1 MSNNVFEE
9 APQQQGGGGAASDK
23 VRKAAR
29 QLAYDVRYKVKQGFK
44 EGQRTDPASLKRA
57 YMQQL
62 GKSPAPGP
70 VKLLAKKMLIGEAYD
85 MFDISENLKSTTS
98 GVFGR
103 VFVEGGGQKE
113 EVEVV
118 EEAADTKFT
127 IRVKDKK
134 TGREYYRKAD
144 RAKISELRSNP
155 NISSVEITGRR
166 AEDTYDKTGQKTA
179 KVKAGKGL
187 DPVGKEDSDINNDGK
202 VDKSDSYLK
211 NRRKTIGKAIA
222 KEEVA
227 IDEAFP
233 KVKGTLNPWED
244 PKTGKSTI
252 KVVKDKNVKGG
263 TKEVSREK
271 LTQEEVIY
279 EKEEGDKK
287 LDVMKGKNKI
297 KINPNLGESIRA
309 ELDALKAQ
317 RLEEQEAA
325 AKAAGPSPEERQ
337 QLMNKDKMLKK
348 KIMMQ
353 KQTMQMQKQGRLPL
367 NYSEEAG
374 AVRYCPKCDKD
385 ETRDECR
392 YGGEYW
398 DENSKPA
405 KAEDEREMPTKA
417 TLFKNKLRAR
427 GIQVAGLTLAPRN
440 MKTYDDLGEG
450 MNMKDFKKQRSRQK
464 QKEKRADEKTS
475 PLRRAGIHADKAS
488 PERAARHR
496 ANVDPDF
503 EGNDERNYPGGKLR
517 PNKVRKAKALGELGE
532 SAEDRARD
540 EHQMRGGMAARK
552 DYDRPPAKK
561 LSNAELGIKPGK
573 TWVQKQME
581 KK

>member
-9 APQQQGGGGAASDK
+9 APQQQGGGGAADK

-29 QLAYDVRYKVKQGFK
+29 QLAYDTRYKVKQKFK
-44 EGQRTDPASLKRA
+44 DGQKADPASLKRA

-62 GKSPAPGP
+62 GASSAPGP
-70 VKLLAKKMLIGEAYD
+70 VKALAKKMLIGEAYD
-85 MFDISENLKSTTS
+85 VFDISENIKSFTS
-98 GVFGR
+98 DIFAK
-103 VFVEGGGQKE
+103 VFVEGGGQP
-113 EVEVV
+113 EVEEI

-166 AEDTYDKTGQKTA
+166 SEDTYDKTGQKTA

-202 VDKSDSYLK
+202 VDKTDSYLK

-222 KEEVA
+222 KEEYV
-227 IDEAFP
+227 DEAFP
-233 KVKGTLNPWED
+233 RVKGTLNPWED
-244 PKTGKSTI
+244 PKTGKSKI
-252 KVVKDKNVKGG
+252 KVVKDKNVKGA

-271 LTQEEVIY
+271 LTQEGLIY
-279 EKEEGDKK
+279 EKEENGEKK
-287 LDVMKGKNKI
+287 LDVMKGSNKI
-297 KINPNLGESIRA
+297 NVSPTIGESIRA

-317 RLEEQEAA
+317 RLQEQEVE
-325 AKAAGPSPEERQ
+325 KEKQGLSPEEKM
-337 QLMNKDKMLKK
+337 QLSNKDKMLKK

-353 KQTMQMQKQGRLPL
+353 KQTMQMQRQGRLPL
-367 NYSEEAG
+367 NYSEEAEKG
-374 AVRYCPKCDKD
+374 C
-385 ETRDECR
+385 EC
-392 YGGEYW
+392 GKVPCECG
-398 DENSKPA
+398 K
-405 KAEDEREMPTKA
+405 EDEREMPTKA

-440 MKTYDDLGEG
+440 MKTYD
-450 MNMKDFKKQRSRQK
+450 
-464 QKEKRADEKTS
+464 
-475 PLRRAGIHADKAS
+475 
-488 PERAARHR
+488 
-496 ANVDPDF
+496 
-503 EGNDERNYPGGKLR
+503 
-517 PNKVRKAKALGELGE
+517 ELGE
-532 SAEDRARD
+532 EASDRARD

>member
-44 EGQRTDPASLKRA
+44 EGQKTDPASLKRA

-222 KEEVA
+222 KEEV
-227 IDEAFP
+227 
-233 KVKGTLNPWED
+233 
-244 PKTGKSTI
+244 
-252 KVVKDKNVKGG
+252 
-263 TKEVSREK
+263 
-271 LTQEEVIY
+271 IY

-287 LDVMKGKNKI
+287 LDVMKGKNKV

-317 RLEEQEAA
+317 RMEEAA
-325 AKAAGPSPEERQ
+325 AAMKAAGPSPEEKQ
-337 QLMNKDKMLKK
+337 QLANKDKMLKK

-353 KQTMQMQKQGRLPL
+353 KQVMQMQKQGRLPL
-367 NYSEEAG
+367 NYNEEAE
-374 AVRYCPKCDKD
+374 KCTCNKVPC
-385 ETRDECR
+385 EC
-392 YGGEYW
+392 G
-398 DENSKPA
+398 K
-405 KAEDEREMPTKA
+405 EDEREMPTKA

-427 GIQVAGLTLAPRN
+427 GIQVAGLTLSPRN
-440 MKTYDDLGEG
+440 MKTYDDLGEAA
-450 MNMKDFKKQRSRQK
+450 NRAEYEKVAKEPAPKDDKKVAYSFKDNKDRQRDLKKLARLV
-464 QKEKRADEKTS
+464 R
-475 PLRRAGIHADKAS
+475 HADGQ
-488 PERAARHR
+488 R
-496 ANVDPDF
+496 
-503 EGNDERNYPGGKLR
+503 RNPAMYE
-517 PNKVRKAKALGELGE
+517 A
-532 SAEDRARD
+532 AEDRARD
-540 EHQMRGGMAARK
+540 EHLMRGGMAARK

-581 KK
+581 KKQQEKK

>member
-9 APQQQGGGGAASDK
+9 APQQQGGGGAADK

-29 QLAYDVRYKVKQGFK
+29 QLAYDTRYKVKQKFK
-44 EGQRTDPASLKRA
+44 DGQKADPASLKRA

-62 GKSPAPGP
+62 GASSAPGP
-70 VKLLAKKMLIGEAYD
+70 VKALAKKMLIGEAYD
-85 MFDISENLKSTTS
+85 VFDISENIKSFTS
-98 GVFGR
+98 DIFAR
-103 VFVEGGGQKE
+103 VFVEGGGQP
-113 EVEVV
+113 EVEEI

-202 VDKSDSYLK
+202 VDKTDSYLK

-222 KEEVA
+222 KEEYV
-227 IDEAFP
+227 DEAFP
-233 KVKGTLNPWED
+233 RVKGTLNPWED
-244 PKTGKSTI
+244 PKTGKSKI
-252 KVVKDKNVKGG
+252 KVVKSKNVKGG

-271 LTQEEVIY
+271 LTQEGLIY
-279 EKEEGDKK
+279 EKEENGEKK
-287 LDVMKGKNKI
+287 LDVMKGSNKI
-297 KINPNLGESIRA
+297 NVSPTIGESIRA

-317 RLEEQEAA
+317 RLQEQEVE
-325 AKAAGPSPEERQ
+325 KEKQGLSPEEKM
-337 QLMNKDKMLKK
+337 QLSNKDKMLKK

-353 KQTMQMQKQGRLPL
+353 KQTMQMQRQGRLPL
-367 NYSEEAG
+367 NYSEEAEKG
-374 AVRYCPKCDKD
+374 C
-385 ETRDECR
+385 EC
-392 YGGEYW
+392 GKVPCECG
-398 DENSKPA
+398 K
-405 KAEDEREMPTKA
+405 EDEREMPTKA

-440 MKTYDDLGEG
+440 MKTYD
-450 MNMKDFKKQRSRQK
+450 
-464 QKEKRADEKTS
+464 
-475 PLRRAGIHADKAS
+475 
-488 PERAARHR
+488 
-496 ANVDPDF
+496 
-503 EGNDERNYPGGKLR
+503 
-517 PNKVRKAKALGELGE
+517 ELGE
-532 SAEDRARD
+532 EASDRARD

>member
-9 APQQQGGGGAASDK
+9 APQQQGGGGAADK

-29 QLAYDVRYKVKQGFK
+29 QLAYDTRYKVKQKFK
-44 EGQRTDPASLKRA
+44 DGQKADPASLKRA

-62 GKSPAPGP
+62 GASSAPGP
-70 VKLLAKKMLIGEAYD
+70 VKALAKKMLIGEAYD
-85 MFDISENLKSTTS
+85 VFDISENIKSFTS
-98 GVFGR
+98 DIFAR
-103 VFVEGGGQKE
+103 VFVEGGGQP
-113 EVEVV
+113 EVEEI

-166 AEDTYDKTGQKTA
+166 SEDTYDKTGQKTA

-202 VDKSDSYLK
+202 VDKTDSYLK

-222 KEEVA
+222 KEEYV
-227 IDEAFP
+227 DEAFP
-233 KVKGTLNPWED
+233 RVKGTLNPWED
-244 PKTGKSTI
+244 PKTGKSKI
-252 KVVKDKNVKGG
+252 KVVKDKNVKGA

-271 LTQEEVIY
+271 LTQEGLIY
-279 EKEEGDKK
+279 EKEENGEKK
-287 LDVMKGKNKI
+287 LDVMKGSNKI
-297 KINPNLGESIRA
+297 NVSPTIGESIRA

-317 RLEEQEAA
+317 RLQEQEVE
-325 AKAAGPSPEERQ
+325 KEKQGLSPEEKM
-337 QLMNKDKMLKK
+337 QLSNKDKMLKK

-353 KQTMQMQKQGRLPL
+353 KQTMQMQRQGRLPL
-367 NYSEEAG
+367 NYSEEAEKG
-374 AVRYCPKCDKD
+374 C
-385 ETRDECR
+385 EC
-392 YGGEYW
+392 GKVPCECG
-398 DENSKPA
+398 K
-405 KAEDEREMPTKA
+405 EDEREMPTKA

-440 MKTYDDLGEG
+440 MKTYD
-450 MNMKDFKKQRSRQK
+450 
-464 QKEKRADEKTS
+464 
-475 PLRRAGIHADKAS
+475 
-488 PERAARHR
+488 
-496 ANVDPDF
+496 
-503 EGNDERNYPGGKLR
+503 
-517 PNKVRKAKALGELGE
+517 ELGE
-532 SAEDRARD
+532 EASDRARD

>member
-9 APQQQGGGGAASDK
+9 APQQQGGGGATDK

-44 EGQRTDPASLKRA
+44 EGQKTDPASLKRA

-70 VKLLAKKMLIGEAYD
+70 VKLLAKKMLIGEEYD
-85 MFDISENLKSTTS
+85 VFDISENLKSTTS
-98 GVFGR
+98 GIFGR
-103 VFVEGGGQKE
+103 VFVEGGGQKEE

-144 RAKISELRSNP
+144 RAKISELRANP

-166 AEDTYDKTGQKTA
+166 SEDTYDKTGQKTA

-222 KEEVA
+222 KEEV
-227 IDEAFP
+227 
-233 KVKGTLNPWED
+233 
-244 PKTGKSTI
+244 
-252 KVVKDKNVKGG
+252 
-263 TKEVSREK
+263 
-271 LTQEEVIY
+271 IY
-279 EKEEGDKK
+279 EKEEKSDKK
-287 LDVMKGKNKI
+287 LDVMKGKNDV
-297 KINPNLGESIRA
+297 KINPTIGESIRA

-317 RLEEQEAA
+317 KIEEQEAA
-325 AKAAGPSPEERQ
+325 AKAAGPSPEEKM
-337 QLMNKDKMLKK
+337 QLANKDKMLKK

-353 KQTMQMQKQGRLPL
+353 KQTMQMQRQGRLPL
-367 NYSEEAG
+367 NYSEETKVCEKCG
-374 AVRYCPKCDKD
+374 KSPCECDKV
-385 ETRDECR
+385 
-392 YGGEYW
+392 
-398 DENSKPA
+398 
-405 KAEDEREMPTKA
+405 DEREMPTKA

-440 MKTYDDLGEG
+440 MKTYD
-450 MNMKDFKKQRSRQK
+450 
-464 QKEKRADEKTS
+464 
-475 PLRRAGIHADKAS
+475 
-488 PERAARHR
+488 
-496 ANVDPDF
+496 
-503 EGNDERNYPGGKLR
+503 
-517 PNKVRKAKALGELGE
+517 ELGE

-540 EHQMRGGMAARK
+540 EHLMRGGMAARK

-581 KK
+581 KKQQEKK

>member
-9 APQQQGGGGAASDK
+9 APQQQGGGGAADK

-29 QLAYDVRYKVKQGFK
+29 QLAYDTRYKVKQKFK
-44 EGQRTDPASLKRA
+44 DGQKADPASLKRA

-62 GKSPAPGP
+62 GASSAPGP
-70 VKLLAKKMLIGEAYD
+70 VKALAKKMLIGEAYD
-85 MFDISENLKSTTS
+85 VFDISENIKSFTS
-98 GVFGR
+98 DIFAR
-103 VFVEGGGQKE
+103 VFVEGGGQP
-113 EVEVV
+113 EVEEI

-166 AEDTYDKTGQKTA
+166 SEDTYDKTGQKTA

-202 VDKSDSYLK
+202 VDKTDSYLK

-222 KEEVA
+222 KEEYV
-227 IDEAFP
+227 DEAFP
-233 KVKGTLNPWED
+233 RVKGTLNPWED
-244 PKTGKSTI
+244 PKTGKSKI
-252 KVVKDKNVKGG
+252 KVVKDKNVKGA

-279 EKEEGDKK
+279 EKEGNGEKK
-287 LDVMKGKNKI
+287 LDVMKGSNKI
-297 KINPNLGESIRA
+297 NVSPTIGESIRA

-317 RLEEQEAA
+317 RLQEQEVE
-325 AKAAGPSPEERQ
+325 KEKQGLSPEEKM
-337 QLMNKDKMLKK
+337 QLSNKDKMLKK

-353 KQTMQMQKQGRLPL
+353 KQTMQMQRQGRLPL
-367 NYSEEAG
+367 NYSEEAEKG
-374 AVRYCPKCDKD
+374 C
-385 ETRDECR
+385 EC
-392 YGGEYW
+392 GKVPCECG
-398 DENSKPA
+398 K
-405 KAEDEREMPTKA
+405 EDEREMPTKA

-440 MKTYDDLGEG
+440 MKTYD
-450 MNMKDFKKQRSRQK
+450 
-464 QKEKRADEKTS
+464 
-475 PLRRAGIHADKAS
+475 
-488 PERAARHR
+488 
-496 ANVDPDF
+496 
-503 EGNDERNYPGGKLR
+503 
-517 PNKVRKAKALGELGE
+517 ELGE
-532 SAEDRARD
+532 EASDRARD

>member
-9 APQQQGGGGAASDK
+9 APQQQGGGGATDK

-44 EGQRTDPASLKRA
+44 EGQKTDPASLKRA

-70 VKLLAKKMLIGEAYD
+70 VKLLAKKMLIGEEYD
-85 MFDISENLKSTTS
+85 VFDISENLKSTTS
-98 GVFGR
+98 GIFGR
-103 VFVEGGGQKE
+103 VFVEGGGQKEE

-144 RAKISELRSNP
+144 RAKISELRANP

-166 AEDTYDKTGQKTA
+166 TEDTYDKTGQKTA

-222 KEEVA
+222 KEEV
-227 IDEAFP
+227 
-233 KVKGTLNPWED
+233 
-244 PKTGKSTI
+244 
-252 KVVKDKNVKGG
+252 
-263 TKEVSREK
+263 
-271 LTQEEVIY
+271 IY
-279 EKEEGDKK
+279 EKEEKSDKK
-287 LDVMKGKNKI
+287 LDVMKGKNDV
-297 KINPNLGESIRA
+297 KINPTIGESIRA
-309 ELDALKAQ
+309 ELDALKLQ
-317 RLEEQEAA
+317 KIEEQEAA
-325 AKAAGPSPEERQ
+325 AKAAGPSPEEKQ

-353 KQTMQMQKQGRLPL
+353 KQTMQMQRQGRLPL
-367 NYSEEAG
+367 NYNEEAEKG
-374 AVRYCPKCDKD
+374 C
-385 ETRDECR
+385 EC
-392 YGGEYW
+392 GKTPCECG
-398 DENSKPA
+398 K
-405 KAEDEREMPTKA
+405 EDEREVYTKVN
-417 TLFKNKLRAR
+417 LFKQKLRSK
-427 GIQVAGLTLAPRN
+427 GIKVAGITPTPRN
-440 MKTYDDLGEG
+440 MKTYD
-450 MNMKDFKKQRSRQK
+450 
-464 QKEKRADEKTS
+464 
-475 PLRRAGIHADKAS
+475 
-488 PERAARHR
+488 
-496 ANVDPDF
+496 
-503 EGNDERNYPGGKLR
+503 
-517 PNKVRKAKALGELGE
+517 ELGE
-532 SAEDRARD
+532 EASDRARD

-581 KK
+581 KKQQEKK

>member
-9 APQQQGGGGAASDK
+9 APQQQGGGGATDK

-29 QLAYDVRYKVKQGFK
+29 QLAYDTRYKVKQKFK
-44 EGQRTDPASLKRA
+44 DGQKADPASLKRA

-62 GKSPAPGP
+62 SASSAPGP
-70 VKLLAKKMLIGEAYD
+70 VKALAKKMLIGEAYD
-85 MFDISENLKSTTS
+85 VFDISENIKSSTS
-98 GVFGR
+98 DIFAR
-103 VFVEGGGQKE
+103 VFVEGGGQP
-113 EVEVV
+113 EVEEI

-144 RAKISELRSNP
+144 RAKISELRANP

-222 KEEVA
+222 KEEYV
-227 IDEAFP
+227 DEAFP
-233 KVKGTLNPWED
+233 RVQGTLNPWED

-271 LTQEEVIY
+271 LTQEGLIY
-279 EKEEGDKK
+279 EKEENGEKK
-287 LDVMKGKNKI
+287 LDVMKGSNKI
-297 KINPNLGESIRA
+297 NVSPTIGESIRA

-317 RLEEQEAA
+317 RLQEQEVE
-325 AKAAGPSPEERQ
+325 KEKQGLSPEEKQ
-337 QLMNKDKMLKK
+337 QLANKDKMLKK

-353 KQTMQMQKQGRLPL
+353 KQTMQMQRQGRLPL
-367 NYSEEAG
+367 NYSEEAEKG
-374 AVRYCPKCDKD
+374 C
-385 ETRDECR
+385 EC
-392 YGGEYW
+392 GKVPCECG
-398 DENSKPA
+398 K
-405 KAEDEREMPTKA
+405 EDEREMPTKA

-440 MKTYDDLGEG
+440 MKTSDDLGE
-450 MNMKDFKKQRSRQK
+450 
-464 QKEKRADEKTS
+464 E
-475 PLRRAGIHADKAS
+475 AS
-488 PERAARHR
+488 
-496 ANVDPDF
+496 
-503 EGNDERNYPGGKLR
+503 
-517 PNKVRKAKALGELGE
+517 
-532 SAEDRARD
+532 DRARD
-540 EHQMRGGMAARK
+540 EHLMRGGMAARK

-581 KK
+581 KNKK

>member
-9 APQQQGGGGAASDK
+9 APQQQGGGGATDK

-29 QLAYDVRYKVKQGFK
+29 QLAYDTRYKVKQKFK
-44 EGQRTDPASLKRA
+44 DGQKADPASLKRA

-62 GKSPAPGP
+62 GASSAPGP
-70 VKLLAKKMLIGEAYD
+70 VKALAKKMLIGEAYD
-85 MFDISENLKSTTS
+85 VFDISENIKSSTS
-98 GVFGR
+98 DIFAR
-103 VFVEGGGQKE
+103 VFVEGGGQP
-113 EVEVV
+113 EVEEI

-166 AEDTYDKTGQKTA
+166 SEDTYDKTGQKTA

-202 VDKSDSYLK
+202 VDKTDSYLK

-222 KEEVA
+222 KEEYV
-227 IDEAFP
+227 DEAFP
-233 KVKGTLNPWED
+233 RVKGTLNPWED
-244 PKTGKSTI
+244 PKTGKSKI
-252 KVVKDKNVKGG
+252 KVVKSKNVKGG

-271 LTQEEVIY
+271 LTQEGLIY
-279 EKEEGDKK
+279 EKEENGEKK
-287 LDVMKGKNKI
+287 LDVMKGSNKI
-297 KINPNLGESIRA
+297 NVSPTIGESIRA

-317 RLEEQEAA
+317 RLQEQEVE
-325 AKAAGPSPEERQ
+325 KEKQGLSPEEKQ
-337 QLMNKDKMLKK
+337 QLANKDKMLKK

-353 KQTMQMQKQGRLPL
+353 KQTMQMQRQGRLPL
-367 NYSEEAG
+367 NYSEEAEKG
-374 AVRYCPKCDKD
+374 C
-385 ETRDECR
+385 EC
-392 YGGEYW
+392 GKVPCECG
-398 DENSKPA
+398 K
-405 KAEDEREMPTKA
+405 EDEREMPTKA

-440 MKTYDDLGEG
+440 MKTYD
-450 MNMKDFKKQRSRQK
+450 
-464 QKEKRADEKTS
+464 
-475 PLRRAGIHADKAS
+475 
-488 PERAARHR
+488 
-496 ANVDPDF
+496 
-503 EGNDERNYPGGKLR
+503 
-517 PNKVRKAKALGELGE
+517 ELGE
-532 SAEDRARD
+532 EASDRARD
-540 EHQMRGGMAARK
+540 EHLMRGGMAARK

-561 LSNAELGIKPGK
+561 LSNKELGIKPGK

>member
-1 MSNNVFEE
+1 MSNKVFEE
-9 APQQQGGGGAASDK
+9 APQQQGGGGAADK

-29 QLAYDVRYKVKQGFK
+29 QLAYDTRYKVKQKFK
-44 EGQRTDPASLKRA
+44 DGQKADPASLKRA

-62 GKSPAPGP
+62 GASSAPGP
-70 VKLLAKKMLIGEAYD
+70 VKALAKKMLIGETYD
-85 MFDISENLKSTTS
+85 VFDISENIKSSTS
-98 GVFGR
+98 NIFAR
-103 VFVEGGGQKE
+103 VFVEGGGQP
-113 EVEVV
+113 EVEEI

-166 AEDTYDKTGQKTA
+166 SEDTYDKTGQKTA

-202 VDKSDSYLK
+202 VDKTDSYLK

-222 KEEVA
+222 KEEYV
-227 IDEAFP
+227 DEAFP
-233 KVKGTLNPWED
+233 RVKGTLNPWED
-244 PKTGKSTI
+244 SKTGKSTI
-252 KVVKDKNVKGG
+252 KVVKNKNVKGA

-279 EKEEGDKK
+279 EKEGNGEKK
-287 LDVMKGKNKI
+287 LDVMKGSNKI
-297 KINPNLGESIRA
+297 NVSPTIGESIRA

-317 RLEEQEAA
+317 RLQEQEVE
-325 AKAAGPSPEERQ
+325 KEKQGLSPEEKQ
-337 QLMNKDKMLKK
+337 QLANKDKMLKK

-353 KQTMQMQKQGRLPL
+353 KQALQMQRQGRLPL
-367 NYSEEAG
+367 NYSEEAEKG
-374 AVRYCPKCDKD
+374 C
-385 ETRDECR
+385 EC
-392 YGGEYW
+392 GKVPCECG
-398 DENSKPA
+398 K
-405 KAEDEREMPTKA
+405 EDEREMPTKA

-440 MKTYDDLGEG
+440 MKTSDDLGE
-450 MNMKDFKKQRSRQK
+450 
-464 QKEKRADEKTS
+464 E
-475 PLRRAGIHADKAS
+475 AS
-488 PERAARHR
+488 
-496 ANVDPDF
+496 
-503 EGNDERNYPGGKLR
+503 
-517 PNKVRKAKALGELGE
+517 
-532 SAEDRARD
+532 DRARD
-540 EHQMRGGMAARK
+540 EHLMRGGMAARK

>member
-9 APQQQGGGGAASDK
+9 APQQQGGGGGATDK

-44 EGQRTDPASLKRA
+44 EGQKTDPASLKRA

-70 VKLLAKKMLIGEAYD
+70 VKLLAKKMLIGEEYD
-85 MFDISENLKSTTS
+85 VFDISENLKSTTS
-98 GVFGR
+98 GIFGR
-103 VFVEGGGQKE
+103 VFVEGGGQKEE

-127 IRVKDKK
+127 IRVRDKK

-144 RAKISELRSNP
+144 RAKISELRANP

-166 AEDTYDKTGQKTA
+166 TEDTYDKTGQKTA

-222 KEEVA
+222 KEEV
-227 IDEAFP
+227 
-233 KVKGTLNPWED
+233 
-244 PKTGKSTI
+244 
-252 KVVKDKNVKGG
+252 
-263 TKEVSREK
+263 
-271 LTQEEVIY
+271 IY
-279 EKEEGDKK
+279 EKEEKSDKK
-287 LDVMKGKNKI
+287 LDVMKGKNDV
-297 KINPNLGESIRA
+297 KINPTIGESIRA
-309 ELDALKAQ
+309 ELDALKLQ
-317 RLEEQEAA
+317 KIEEQEAA
-325 AKAAGPSPEERQ
+325 AKAAGPSPEEKQ

-353 KQTMQMQKQGRLPL
+353 KQTMQMQRQGRLPL
-367 NYSEEAG
+367 NYNEEAEKG
-374 AVRYCPKCDKD
+374 C
-385 ETRDECR
+385 EC
-392 YGGEYW
+392 GKTPCECG
-398 DENSKPA
+398 K
-405 KAEDEREMPTKA
+405 EDEREVYTKVN
-417 TLFKNKLRAR
+417 LFKQKLRSK
-427 GIQVAGLTLAPRN
+427 GIKVAGITPTPRN
-440 MKTYDDLGEG
+440 MKTYD
-450 MNMKDFKKQRSRQK
+450 
-464 QKEKRADEKTS
+464 
-475 PLRRAGIHADKAS
+475 
-488 PERAARHR
+488 
-496 ANVDPDF
+496 
-503 EGNDERNYPGGKLR
+503 
-517 PNKVRKAKALGELGE
+517 ELGE
-532 SAEDRARD
+532 EASDRARD

-581 KK
+581 KKQQEKK

>member
-9 APQQQGGGGAASDK
+9 APQQQGGGGGATDK

-44 EGQRTDPASLKRA
+44 EGQKTDPASLKRA

-118 EEAADTKFT
+118 EEAADTKYT

-144 RAKISELRSNP
+144 RAKISELRANP

-222 KEEVA
+222 KEEYV
-227 IDEAFP
+227 DEAFP
-233 KVKGTLNPWED
+233 RVQGTLNPWED

-287 LDVMKGKNKI
+287 LDVMKGKNKV
-297 KINPNLGESIRA
+297 KVNPTIGESIRA

-317 RLEEQEAA
+317 KIEEQEAA
-325 AKAAGPSPEERQ
+325 AKAAGPSPEEKM
-337 QLMNKDKMLKK
+337 QLANKDKMLKK

-353 KQTMQMQKQGRLPL
+353 KQTMQMQRQGRLPL

-440 MKTYDDLGEG
+440 MKTYD
-450 MNMKDFKKQRSRQK
+450 
-464 QKEKRADEKTS
+464 
-475 PLRRAGIHADKAS
+475 
-488 PERAARHR
+488 
-496 ANVDPDF
+496 
-503 EGNDERNYPGGKLR
+503 
-517 PNKVRKAKALGELGE
+517 ELGE

-540 EHQMRGGMAARK
+540 RRMERGGVGANV
-552 DYDRPPAKK
+552 DYSRPPAKK

-573 TWVQKQME
+573 TAVQKELE
-581 KK
+581 KKYGKGKSAMDIVRADIQAKHGKRSIK